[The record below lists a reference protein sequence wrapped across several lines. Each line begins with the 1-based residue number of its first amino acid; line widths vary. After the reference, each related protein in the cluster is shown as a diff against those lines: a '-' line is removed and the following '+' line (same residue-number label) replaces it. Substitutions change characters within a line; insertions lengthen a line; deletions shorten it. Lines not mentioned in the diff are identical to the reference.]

1 MGITRPTP
9 APTGRRRLTDAARSK
24 EGGKDRSSIPSYLI
38 SDLPENHAHACR
50 RRSRKGL
57 PSGTP
62 AGLAWRPRGRDPTPG
77 DWNSRPGGR
86 PASSNLSSCNCEVGL
101 GQSDL
106 STDRE
111 DPAAAPAS
119 PVPHRTQCT
128 GKPWGPTHHCGEA
141 PGAMSA
147 GIRATARC
155 RSGWFGWMVG
165 KDEPAFVSHHA
176 AMQRRQASTCS
187 RGFPSRTYPSRCR
200 RLRRTRAL
208 RPSRTVTFQVL
219 RCGTPRAQGR
229 RRV

>member
-9 APTGRRRLTDAARSK
+9 APTGRRRLTGAARSK
-24 EGGKDRSSIPSYLI
+24 EGGKNRISIPSYLI
-38 SDLPENHAHACR
+38 SDLPENHAHACQR
-50 RRSRKGL
+50 RYRKGL

-86 PASSNLSSCNCEVGL
+86 PASSNPSSCNCEVGL

-141 PGAMSA
+141 PGATSA

-176 AMQRRQASTCS
+176 AVNA
-187 RGFPSRTYPSRCR
+187 
-200 RLRRTRAL
+200 A
-208 RPSRTVTFQVL
+208 
-219 RCGTPRAQGR
+219 AQGEHLLT
-229 RRV
+229 RVPLVERIHLDVVVSVELGRYVHLGR

>member
-1 MGITRPTP
+1 MQRWVGGHHATDAGADRPKT
-9 APTGRRRLTDAARSK
+9 TDRRRWVERKWKESKLDSLLSNQRSPR
-24 EGGKDRSSIPSYLI
+24 DPRACMPTAI
-38 SDLPENHAHACR
+38 S
-50 RRSRKGL
+50 KGL

-128 GKPWGPTHHCGEA
+128 GKPWGPTHRDTSSGGNGWTQTQHRDNRHAYQPKGGRGPQTLTGPYPIA
-141 PGAMSA
+141 PPQR
-147 GIRATARC
+147 GIRA
-155 RSGWFGWMVG
+155 
-165 KDEPAFVSHHA
+165 P
-176 AMQRRQASTCS
+176 
-187 RGFPSRTYPSRCR
+187 
-200 RLRRTRAL
+200 
-208 RPSRTVTFQVL
+208 
-219 RCGTPRAQGR
+219 
-229 RRV
+229 

>member
-24 EGGKDRSSIPSYLI
+24 ESGRNRSSIPSYLI
-38 SDLPENHAHACR
+38 SDLPENHAHACQR
-50 RRSRKGL
+50 RYRKGL

-86 PASSNLSSCNCEVGL
+86 PASSNPSSCNCEVGL

-141 PGAMSA
+141 PGRHERRHKGHSA
-147 GIRATARC
+147 LPVGLVGWTVGRGIR
-155 RSGWFGWMVG
+155 
-165 KDEPAFVSHHA
+165 
-176 AMQRRQASTCS
+176 S
-187 RGFPSRTYPSRCR
+187 RGCLSRGTYPHRAR
-200 RLRRTRAL
+200 RLRRTRATRMAT
-208 RPSRTVTFQVL
+208 RPSRTGAAQVP
-219 RCGTPRAQGR
+219 RCETRRAPCRGR
-229 RRV
+229 RWTR

>member
-9 APTGRRRLTDAARSK
+9 APTGRRRLTGAARSK
-24 EGGKDRSSIPSYLI
+24 ESGKNRSSIPSYLI
-38 SDLPENHAHACR
+38 SDLPENHAHACQR
-50 RRSRKGL
+50 RYRKGL

-128 GKPWGPTHHCGEA
+128 GKPWGPTHRYTSSGGNGWTQTQHRDDRHAYQPKGGRGPQTLTGPYPIA
-141 PGAMSA
+141 PPQR
-147 GIRATARC
+147 GIRA
-155 RSGWFGWMVG
+155 
-165 KDEPAFVSHHA
+165 P
-176 AMQRRQASTCS
+176 
-187 RGFPSRTYPSRCR
+187 
-200 RLRRTRAL
+200 
-208 RPSRTVTFQVL
+208 
-219 RCGTPRAQGR
+219 
-229 RRV
+229 

>member
-9 APTGRRRLTDAARSK
+9 APTGRRRLTGAAGSK
-24 EGGKDRSSIPSYLI
+24 EVERIEEPIPSYLI
-38 SDLPENHAHACR
+38 SDLPENHAHACQR
-50 RRSRKGL
+50 RYRKGL

-141 PGAMSA
+141 PGATSA
-147 GIRATARC
+147 GIRAIARC

-165 KDEPAFVSHHA
+165 KDEPAFVSHH
-176 AMQRRQASTCS
+176 
-187 RGFPSRTYPSRCR
+187 
-200 RLRRTRAL
+200 
-208 RPSRTVTFQVL
+208 V
-219 RCGTPRAQGR
+219 
-229 RRV
+229 